1 MNLSDLKQAR
11 ELKKRLDE
19 AQKELSKI
27 TVEATQGKGAVK
39 VVMDGQQRLQTITI
53 SPTVIDPAKARQL
66 EEMISRAVNEAIEK
80 SQKAAA
86 KQISKMSGMPKIP
99 GLT

>member
-1 MNLSDLKQAR
+1 MNLNDIKQAR
-11 ELKKRLDE
+11 ELKKKLDE
-19 AQKELSKI
+19 AQRELGKI

-39 VVMDGQQRLQTITI
+39 VVMDGQQQLQSITI
-53 SPTVIDPAKARQL
+53 SPSVIDPAKVKQL
-66 EEMISRAVNEAIEK
+66 EEMIARAVNEAIEK

-86 KQISKMSGMPKIP
+86 KQLGKIGGLPKIP